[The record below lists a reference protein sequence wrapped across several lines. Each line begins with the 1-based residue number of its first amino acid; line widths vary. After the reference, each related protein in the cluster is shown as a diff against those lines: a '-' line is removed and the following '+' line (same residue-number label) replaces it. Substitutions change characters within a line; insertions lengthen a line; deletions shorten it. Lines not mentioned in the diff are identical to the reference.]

1 MRHVLSGFIA
11 GFLAVLTVHQA
22 VIAAGGALGYLAAGS
37 GWSMR
42 TVPPFNIPQV
52 LSLAFWG
59 GVWGIPLAALAARMG
74 KGWPAW
80 VVPAILFGL
89 ATTLVGWYVVG
100 PLKGRPPADLSAAR
114 LVTGLVINGSWAL
127 GALGIL
133 ALGRRL
139 GLGR

>member
-1 MRHVLSGFIA
+1 MRHLLSGFLA
-11 GFLAVLTVHQA
+11 GFLAVVTVHQA
-22 VIAAGGALGYLAAGS
+22 VIAAGGALGLLPGAS

-42 TVPPFNIPQV
+42 PIPPLGIPQV

-74 KGWPAW
+74 KGWTGW
-80 VVPAILFGL
+80 VVPALFFAL

-100 PLKGRPPADLSAAR
+100 PLKGRPAADLSAAR
-114 LVTGLVINGSWAL
+114 LATGLIINGAWAL

-133 ALGRRL
+133 ALLRRFGR
-139 GLGR
+139 